1 MKTISGVAVS
11 GNHKGIPKLAL
22 IRARRTAFVSK
33 LIILRE
39 NKISRAHS
47 ILERLHWDDTTTYW
61 ELYKVFYRVL
71 RLFEKPVN
79 FKRDLDQAREHA
91 KNLSPTFV
99 REYANRSGQSF
110 LEALIDYEKS
120 IYILF
125 GAEYL
130 RTLVGWAP
138 ASIVAR
144 SCAPIHIKT
153 PLRAILGEV
162 DLACKPRKKSLAH
175 NQSKKSAAKIVETAN
190 KVIDGRKTL
199 CNKITQ
205 VKPSPKRAAS

>member
-1 MKTISGVAVS
+1 MS
-11 GNHKGIPKLAL
+11 GNHKGISKLAL

-61 ELYKVFYRVL
+61 ELFRVFYRVL

-79 FKRDLDQAREHA
+79 FKKDLDRAREHA

-99 REYANRSGQSF
+99 REYANRAGQSF

-120 IYILF
+120 VYILF

-130 RTLVGWAP
+130 RMLVGWAP
-138 ASIVAR
+138 ASIIAR

-153 PLRAILGEV
+153 PLKVILGSA
-162 DLACKPRKKSLAH
+162 DLVRKPRKKTLTR
-175 NQSKKSAAKIVETAN
+175 NKSKKSATKIVETAN
-190 KVIDGRKTL
+190 KVVDRSKL
-199 CNKITQ
+199 LPDKVSQ
-205 VKPSPKRAAS
+205 LKPSPKRAAS